1 MSTPVKKVPIHL
13 QSAQNRLMIKNGRVV
28 NDDSIV
34 DGDVYIEDG
43 LIKQLGRNLIIPGGT
58 RIIDARGKLVIP
70 GGIDPH
76 THLSF
81 EFMGAKSP
89 DDFYQGT
96 KAALAGGTTMLI
108 DFALPKKGESLI
120 EAYEHWR
127 QLADDRVCCDYGLHV
142 GVTWWS
148 EKVKEEMAVLC
159 KEHGINSFK
168 MFMAYKDVFMVNDT
182 ELYQIFDRCKE
193 IGAIAQVHAE
203 NGSVI
208 AENAKKL
215 LASGVKGPEGHE
227 RSRPEDVEAEAVNR
241 ACVIAN
247 QASPFFSSD
256 GTQFNKETSTFCT
269 NKIMKFHELGI
280 EEKIK
285 SESNVIHDI
294 RLLFKVVLLVSC
306 PLYVVHVM
314 SKSAAAV
321 VDAARKNGQRVFGE
335 TLAAAVGT
343 DGTHCSHPCFQHA
356 AAHIL
361 SPPLNPDPST
371 KDRLVEYL
379 AKTSQDINV
388 NCPLYVVR
396 VMSKSSG
403 DAINQKRNEGVV
415 VFGEALASSI
425 GTDGTHQWNTCWQ
438 HAAAHVTS
446 PPLRPDPTTP
456 EHLMNLLSSDGLQ
469 VTGSDNA
476 TFSSKDKL
484 LGKDDFTKIP
494 NGVNG
499 VEDRMSVV
507 WEKGVHSGKMDPT
520 RFVAV
525 TSANA
530 AKIFNIYP
538 RKGCI
543 AVGSDADIVIWDP
556 NQTRTISAK
565 THHQGND
572 FNIFEGMVC
581 HGVPEYVIVNG
592 RVCVDEGALKAVQGY
607 GRFIP
612 TPPFSPYVF
621 EQVKSREEDKKDQ
634 EKAIADGAAAAAV
647 AAAEVVK
654 KVEQNGNVETRSIPA
669 AETPVT
675 AVETEPS
682 LSCPSSKGQRN
693 LQDSTFSIS
702 TELDDSAR
710 KSCIRVKNPP
720 GGQSSGGFW

>member
-1 MSTPVKKVPIHL
+1 MAMASEKVQTEEDKNAWIPGLGENRPQPRPLKNTFFGYVPDAFSMKTPEMPSEKSSQKSSPQQVSAPEPDITSEVSLTEDIQVETIMLQEALPIDE
-13 QSAQNRLMIKNGRVV
+13 SAQNRLMIKNGRVV

-247 QASPFFSSD
+247 Q
-256 GTQFNKETSTFCT
+256 
-269 NKIMKFHELGI
+269 
-280 EEKIK
+280 
-285 SESNVIHDI
+285 
-294 RLLFKVVLLVSC
+294 
-306 PLYVVHVM
+306 
-314 SKSAAAV
+314 
-321 VDAARKNGQRVFGE
+321 
-335 TLAAAVGT
+335 
-343 DGTHCSHPCFQHA
+343 
-356 AAHIL
+356 
-361 SPPLNPDPST
+361 
-371 KDRLVEYL
+371 
-379 AKTSQDINV
+379 V

-647 AAAEVVK
+647 AAAEIVK

>member
-247 QASPFFSSD
+247 Q
-256 GTQFNKETSTFCT
+256 
-269 NKIMKFHELGI
+269 
-280 EEKIK
+280 
-285 SESNVIHDI
+285 
-294 RLLFKVVLLVSC
+294 VSC

-379 AKTSQDINV
+379 AN
-388 NCPLYVVR
+388 
-396 VMSKSSG
+396 
-403 DAINQKRNEGVV
+403 
-415 VFGEALASSI
+415 
-425 GTDGTHQWNTCWQ
+425 
-438 HAAAHVTS
+438 
-446 PPLRPDPTTP
+446 
-456 EHLMNLLSSDGLQ
+456 DGLQ

-647 AAAEVVK
+647 AAAEIVK